1 MFTLNLPPP
10 SKELTDLVYQ
20 DLRNALENH
29 VYFWESNEN
38 WPLGGCENISPYQL
52 TNPAGTQEYQ
62 QYFEEPIN
70 ACVLLFVPDGRT
82 PVSELFPHVDL
93 RRKIGINYLLE
104 PGGDNVTT
112 TMFTEE
118 ADANTSVN
126 DLRKR
131 ESLEVL
137 ESFCIP
143 PNTWYGLN
151 GMRYHSVE
159 NVTKNRVVFTL
170 SISDI
175 EHETFVNKYQHLISS
190 YLS

>member
-10 SKELTDLVYQ
+10 SQQLLDLVHQ
-20 DLRNALENH
+20 DLRNAVENH
-29 VYFWESNEN
+29 VYFWEKDNN

-70 ACVLLFVPDGRT
+70 ACVLLFVPDSRV

-93 RRKIGINYLLE
+93 RRKIGINYLIE

-118 ADANTSVN
+118 ADINTSVN

-131 ESLEVL
+131 QDLEVL
-137 ESFCIP
+137 ESHCIP
-143 PNTWYGLN
+143 ANTWYGLN
-151 GMRYHSVE
+151 GLRYHSVE
-159 NVTKNRVVFTL
+159 NVTKNRIVFTL